1 MWKICVSNLVVLS
14 YVCVIVWV
22 TIRER
27 ERESGSLI

>member
-27 ERESGSLI
+27 EGERVDH